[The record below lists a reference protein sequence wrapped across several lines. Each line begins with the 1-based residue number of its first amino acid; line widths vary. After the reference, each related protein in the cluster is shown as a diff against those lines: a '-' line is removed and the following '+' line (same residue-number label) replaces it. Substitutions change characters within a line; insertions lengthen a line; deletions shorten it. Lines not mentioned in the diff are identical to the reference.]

1 MNKAKIIYL
10 SDKYWW
16 KYILFCPK
24 KNLFFVLEKNKST
37 GINRAYQ
44 YKKHLINDRG
54 LKTILDK
61 EKETCK
67 IGFILRARLTDKK
80 IKYLIDD
87 GFFSVYMSAS
97 WGLMYS
103 TINRLH

>member
-24 KNLFFVLEKNKST
+24 KDLFFVLE
-37 GINRAYQ
+37 
-44 YKKHLINDRG
+44 
-54 LKTILDK
+54 
-61 EKETCK
+61 
-67 IGFILRARLTDKK
+67 K